1 MTVTI
6 YALKWVPEFVR
17 GQVRD
22 LRIRWALEEAGI
34 PYQSKTVTFE
44 EKTRPDYLALQ
55 PFGQVPAYEDDEVQL
70 FESAAIAMH
79 VARKSDA
86 LLPSDPAGRARAEM
100 WVVAA
105 LSSIEPWI
113 FPYQDIVL
121 FNADKEWAKLRKDD
135 VEAEMM
141 RRLNQLGDYL
151 KDRDYLEDRF
161 TVGDLIMIAALR
173 ALNDTGHV
181 PNHPV
186 LGPYV
191 ARGEARPAF
200 QRAMAS
206 HLADLTGSPPPGF

>member
-1 MTVTI
+1 MTTTI
-6 YALKWVPEFVR
+6 YALNWVPDFVR

-34 PYQSKTVTFE
+34 PYQTKALSFE
-44 EKTRPDYLALQ
+44 EKARPEYLRLQ
-55 PFGQVPAYEDDEVQL
+55 PFAQVPAYEDEEVQL

-79 VARKSDA
+79 VAKKSEA
-86 LLPSDPAGRARAEM
+86 LLPTDPAGRARAEM

-121 FNADKEWAKLRKDD
+121 FHSDKEWAQLRKDD
-135 VEAEMM
+135 AETEMM

-151 KDRDYLEDRF
+151 EGREYLEDRF

-200 QRAMAS
+200 KQAMAS
-206 HLADLTGSPPPGF
+206 HLADLTGSPPQGF